1 MNKKTLN
8 HYLSLALL
16 LSSIFL
22 PFSSCSYKQD
32 QVLFEG
38 SKQTN
43 TSISTATA
51 YRIRPQDILQ
61 VRNLQNVKY
70 IVDDAPS
77 ASASSSSSSV
87 NADNQTYQVEED
99 STVGLPVLGNVK
111 VAGLTRYEA
120 EKRIAYLYSKT
131 LLKDPVIQ
139 VKILN
144 LKVTLMGEVKTPGNY
159 QLVKDKTTLTEIL
172 GEAGGLTSKGDEKN
186 IKIIRGPQENPQVT
200 EIDLSKLSSLSNPA
214 CILQNQDIIYVSE
227 SRHAIKNEK
236 LQNLTNIAQ
245 PALTLLNTVLLIFT
259 LSK

>member
-16 LSSIFL
+16 LSSILL

-43 TSISTATA
+43 TSISAATA

-77 ASASSSSSSV
+77 ASSSSSSSV

-111 VAGLTRYEA
+111 VAI
-120 EKRIAYLYSKT
+120 K
-131 LLKDPVIQ
+131 
-139 VKILN
+139 N
-144 LKVTLMGEVKTPGNY
+144 KVTNY
-159 QLVKDKTTLTEIL
+159 TL
-172 GEAGGLTSKGDEKN
+172 KY
-186 IKIIRGPQENPQVT
+186 II
-200 EIDLSKLSSLSNPA
+200 
-214 CILQNQDIIYVSE
+214 
-227 SRHAIKNEK
+227 
-236 LQNLTNIAQ
+236 
-245 PALTLLNTVLLIFT
+245 
-259 LSK
+259 